1 MPATRAALAAGAA
14 LWLLSAMV
22 PVSAQVTLG
31 RLFSTPA
38 ERQVLDANRGKA
50 QALAPN
56 SQAQQ
61 AAGDATG
68 TGVGAGPGSGPGPGP
83 GESDGLSAKRYS
95 QDGSA
100 PAPAPAAA
108 PGPAGGPGGA
118 APPGVAA
125 SPAAPAVPA
134 APETLVMNG
143 VLRTSSGRSTVWL
156 NDVPQSDTQNKLS
169 KRGPAS
175 PALTVTLPS
184 GKKILLKAGQRYD
197 LNEGRV
203 KDINEP

>member
-1 MPATRAALAAGAA
+1 MRRIRMPAALAV
-14 LWLLSAMV
+14 LWLLAASA
-22 PVSAQVTLG
+22 PSQAQVTLG
-31 RLFSTPA
+31 RLFATPA
-38 ERQVLDANRGKA
+38 ERQVLDSNRGKT

-61 AAGDATG
+61 PSDA
-68 TGVGAGPGSGPGPGP
+68 VPGQGPGPGP
-83 GESDGLSAKRYS
+83 GERPGERDGLNAKGYS
-95 QDGSA
+95 QGA
-100 PAPAPAAA
+100 AAPAA
-108 PGPAGGPGGA
+108 PPAAGPGGA
-118 APPGVAA
+118 
-125 SPAAPAVPA
+125 PAAPP

-143 VLRTSSGRSTVWL
+143 VLRTSSGGCTVWL
-156 NDVPQSDTQNKLS
+156 NDVPQSGAQNKLS

-184 GKKILLKAGQRYD
+184 GKKVLLKAGQRYD